1 MNAMIDDLHRRIHNL
16 KMNDT
21 VQHIILALYDLNK
34 IEHLENILKSPW
46 NQYVASLEIESS
58 SLTDSYFSYFVNDTD
73 SLNIKLHKYKYLL
86 TRLQSL
92 SPEIKRK
99 VGRCRGGIKFVEQ
112 IESFLETYMV
122 NAILQPIDE
131 NEQSEIDYWWD
142 LC

>member
-1 MNAMIDDLHRRIHNL
+1 MIDDLHRRIHNL

-21 VQHIILALYDLNK
+21 VQHIILAIYDLNK

-46 NQYVASLEIESS
+46 SQYVASLEIESS
-58 SLTDSYFSYFVNDTD
+58 SLPDSYYSYFVNDAD
-73 SLNIKLHKYKYLL
+73 SLNIRQHKYKSLL

-99 VGRCRGGIKFVEQ
+99 VGRCRGGIQFAEQ
-112 IESFLETYMV
+112 IELFLESYMTGKV
-122 NAILQPIDE
+122 LQPIDE
-131 NEQSEIDYWWD
+131 CEQSEIDYWWN